1 MLNDYGKSLFK
12 PWLSVQN
19 VSMAL
24 ALIYLGWL
32 LIRTFNLSSAEV
44 AGWVQAIGA
53 IISIWAAWSIAGS
66 QGRRAS
72 LEARRLELSRCA
84 GVIGILKHVDA
95 VLDASFGRDNEFINV
110 GSIKEDISTLVKTL
124 DRIDLMSLPS
134 AAFVNAICEVRQKLE
149 AVLAEFRDPLR
160 TVKFALH
167 ARFTHVLPISKAIEK
182 HVALCEAEVEKVRFE
197 VVT

>member
-1 MLNDYGKSLFK
+1 MLNDYGKSLFR

-19 VSMAL
+19 VCVAFAL
-24 ALIYLGWL
+24 LYIGWL
-32 LIRTFNLSSAEV
+32 IIRTYTLSSSEI

-53 IISIWAAWSIAGS
+53 IVSIWAAWSIAGS

-72 LEARRLELSRCA
+72 LEARRLELARCA
-84 GVIGILKHVDA
+84 GVIGILRHIESVVDS
-95 VLDASFGRDNEFINV
+95 SFGRGNEVLNV

-134 AAFVNAICEVRQKLE
+134 ATFVDAVCEVRQKVE

-160 TVKFALH
+160 AIRFGLH
-167 ARFTHVLPISKAIEK
+167 SRFTLARPVFKAIEK
-182 HVALCEAEVEKVRFE
+182 HVALCDAEVQRIRSDPVA
-197 VVT
+197 